1 MNGEVIIPGELT
13 LPTELILMELVSNNV
28 SCTHRNDDGK
38 FTILH
43 EKTGYTCTLCGDK
56 HDKISDF
63 FVDNMAQGQL
73 KEEEERND
81 A

>member
-1 MNGEVIIPGELT
+1 MFEEKLT
-13 LPTELILMELVSNNV
+13 LPIELVPLELVSNNV
-28 SCTHRNDDGK
+28 SCTHRDDDK

-63 FVDNMAQGQL
+63 FAENMAQQQL
-73 KEEEERND
+73 KAEEEK
-81 A
+81 

>member
-1 MNGEVIIPGELT
+1 MNGEVTIPGDLT
-13 LPTELILMELVSNNV
+13 LPVELLPEYLVSNNA
-28 SCTHRNDDGK
+28 SCTHRNDDNK

-63 FVDNMAQGQL
+63 FAENMAQQQL
-73 KEEEERND
+73 KAEEEK
-81 A
+81 